1 MGPRAD
7 HLRRLPKVELHC
19 HIEGAARPD
28 LVRRVAARHGI
39 DLEGLFDEAGRYRWH
54 DFTSFIRAYD
64 RAAGVF
70 RTEEDFRDLAFDHF
84 SSIAAEG
91 ALYGEIFVSPD
102 HAAASGLSW
111 RAYAGGLAAGIA
123 DASGATGIEGRMIA
137 IGVRHHGAESV
148 LAAARLVAAEPHPL
162 VTGFGLAGDERMF
175 HPSDFAPAF
184 AVAAEAGLG
193 LTVHAGELDG
203 PESVRAALDH
213 LPVTRIGHG
222 VRAIEDPDLVRRI
235 ADERIVLE
243 LCPLSNV
250 ALGLY
255 PDIARHPARQL
266 MEAGVRVT
274 ASSDDPP
281 YFGSSIGREYE
292 ALAREQDFSDSE
304 LVALGRTAID
314 AAFVDAPTRARL
326 AARLLEW

>member
-1 MGPRAD
+1 MGPGAD

-28 LVRRVAARHGI
+28 LVQRVAARHAV
-39 DLEGLFDEAGRYRWH
+39 DLEGLFDDAGRYRWH
-54 DFTSFIRAYD
+54 DFSSFIRAYD

-84 SSIAAEG
+84 AGIAAEG
-91 ALYGEIFVSPD
+91 AVYGEIFVSPD

-111 RAYAGGLAAGIA
+111 RAYADGLAAGIR
-123 DASGATGIEGRMIA
+123 DASAATGIEGRMIA
-137 IGVRHHGAESV
+137 IGVRHHGPESV
-148 LAAARLVAAEPHPL
+148 LAAARLVASEPHAL
-162 VTGFGLAGDERMF
+162 VTGFGLAGDERSH
-175 HPSDFAPAF
+175 HPRDFAPAF
-184 AVAAEAGLG
+184 RIAEEAGLG

-213 LPVTRIGHG
+213 LPVSRIGHG
-222 VRAIEDPDLVRRI
+222 VRAIEDPDLVHRI
-235 ADERIVLE
+235 AAEGIVLE

-255 PDIARHPARQL
+255 PDVAHHPARSL
-266 MEAGVRVT
+266 MATGVRITV
-274 ASSDDPP
+274 SSDDPP
-281 YFGSSIGREYE
+281 YFGSSIGIEYA

-304 LVALGRTAID
+304 LVALGRTALE
-314 AAFVDAPTRARL
+314 AAFVDAPTRERV
-326 AARLLEW
+326 AARLRDW